1 MRFQRELTAAVLIP
15 AVLAVLVAAPPWAWA
30 LLVALAATMA
40 LLEFFR
46 LIEAAGWIVPKP
58 AGVGLFLAIVAAAHL
73 ASLLAL
79 VVLTGVTLLALP
91 TLVMFASPREAV
103 LLASSASS
111 VFATL
116 YVALGAGAMIGLR
129 AIGWQP
135 VVFLLAIVWA
145 GDSAAYYAGRRWGK
159 RKLAPVVSP
168 KKTWEGLWG
177 QLGAGLAFG
186 AAAAF
191 LLGGRQFE
199 CGAQI
204 QVAADVGTG
213 VLAHEPVEAPRQRA
227 FARSR
232 VQLDQQLGDRQ
243 AENTVAEEFQA
254 LVVVDGFL
262 VGARAGV
269 GQRTVQQRPALEMV
283 AQRRFESFQ
292 IAAARHAV
300 SLVIMCALVLPQPS
314 QRRDPKAVPNSLQ
327 ASFEDVWKT
336 TDASRPSGMPVS
348 GTHLQAASIAGYLV
362 RAKKSCG
369 GMC

>member
-1 MRFQRELTAAVLIP
+1 MKFQRELTAAVLIP

-30 LLVALAATMA
+30 LLVALAATVA
-40 LLEFFR
+40 LLEFYR

-58 AGVGLFLAIVAAAHL
+58 AGVGLFLAFVAGAHL

-116 YVALGAGAMIGLR
+116 YVALGAGALVGLR

-145 GDSAAYYAGRRWGK
+145 GDSAAYYVGRRWGK

-186 AAAAF
+186 AAAALLLF
-191 LLGGRQFE
+191 RSASGATGTSGAPRTLLLG
-199 CGAQI
+199 
-204 QVAADVGTG
+204 AA
-213 VLAHEPVEAPRQRA
+213 
-227 FARSR
+227 
-232 VQLDQQLGDRQ
+232 LG
-243 AENTVAEEFQA
+243 
-254 LVVVDGFL
+254 LVVSVVAV
-262 VGARAGV
+262 VGDLLESTFKRSCAVKDSGGLLPGHGGLLDRLDSLLYASPV
-269 GQRTVQQRPALEMV
+269 LLFALAFVPE
-283 AQRRFESFQ
+283 
-292 IAAARHAV
+292 
-300 SLVIMCALVLPQPS
+300 ALP
-314 QRRDPKAVPNSLQ
+314 R
-327 ASFEDVWKT
+327 
-336 TDASRPSGMPVS
+336 
-348 GTHLQAASIAGYLV
+348 
-362 RAKKSCG
+362 
-369 GMC
+369 